1 MEQRSLVKTRK
12 IGGSIVVTIPSNIV
26 QNEQIGENEF
36 VELEI
41 RKAKKN
47 YFGALRG
54 IGKFTEKDR
63 MEDRI

>member
-47 YFGALRG
+47 YF
-54 IGKFTEKDR
+54 
-63 MEDRI
+63 